1 MNKLIVA
8 ALAFLLFT
16 TAASAQERKP
26 KANHDHGKKM
36 EKGAIAKKLNM
47 TEAQKT
53 QVKMYQQEYKAKL
66 GVLDKNDQM
75 TMGDYKKQKAQL
87 QADKKTKMGTVL
99 TTDQK
104 NQVAQ
109 FKAEKKVQHK
119 EKQEKKMKALQTKL
133 NLTEVQVKDMAA
145 RKEQAQKEIAT
156 IKANQ
161 SLTKEDRKIQ
171 IKALKVKQKEGFVS
185 SLTAEQKQQLEQL
198 KQQKQARKK
207 K

>member
-16 TAASAQERKP
+16 TAASAQERQP
-26 KANHDHGKKM
+26 KTNHNHGQKK
-36 EKGAIAKKLNM
+36 EAIAKKLNM

-53 QVKMYQQEYKAKL
+53 QLKTYKQEYKAKL
-66 GVLDKNDQM
+66 AVLDKNDQM
-75 TMGDYKKQKAQL
+75 MMGEYKKQKIQL
-87 QADKKTKMGTVL
+87 QADRKAKIATVL
-99 TTDQK
+99 TAEQK
-104 NQVAQ
+104 NQLAQ
-109 FKAEKKVQHK
+109 IKAEKKAHHKAQH
-119 EKQEKKMKALQTKL
+119 EKKMKALQTKL
-133 NLTEVQVKDMAA
+133 NLTEGQVKDMAV
-145 RKEQAQKEIAT
+145 RKEQAKKEIAT

-161 SLTKEDRKIQ
+161 SLTKENKKTQ
-171 IKALKVKQKEGFVS
+171 IKALKTKQKESFVS